1 MLVFLFL
8 RLDYRIPTLRIL
20 FYQFPLS
27 ELLYYVRNWP
37 NSLAVS
43 SMIKSPF
50 SEDSSDQEPQYI
62 LYHNLHNSLFC
73 SLLLFPF
80 YVSPCSTVFI
90 LVIFFHI
97 LYLHRFRN
105 VNSKKANFFVLF
117 ISVSLARKSVPINNG
132 YSTSTC
138 QINEWKLIKKKKA
151 SDNQTVKQNTQ
162 MTSQYRRSC
171 CTY

>member
-1 MLVFLFL
+1 MWETGQ
-8 RLDYRIPTLRIL
+8 IPW
-20 FYQFPLS
+20 QFQVWSNRPSVRTPLTK
-27 ELLYYVRNWP
+27 NH
-37 NSLAVS
+37 N
-43 SMIKSPF
+43 
-50 SEDSSDQEPQYI
+50 I

-105 VNSKKANFFVLF
+105 VNSKKANIFVLF